1 MANIVIWGKARDL
14 VLGDFPPG
22 ITALEVDSLVSLRA
36 SIDGSGATLVLA
48 DPARIEPDRDAV
60 ESWLKQEGSAH
71 GLLVAV
77 TEASDTDDVLRRL
90 PFLDDAVAR
99 PITPVR
105 LRHKL
110 ERAFDAI
117 HGRRVIRQL
126 ERALTR
132 KGEELHELNNI
143 GLALSAER
151 DIDKLL
157 ELILLKSREITAADA
172 GSLYLVQRSKEE
184 GPPEDDLLSFT
195 LTQNDSVVTPFE
207 ASTVPLNDT
216 SIAGYAALTGTSVNV
231 ADAYRLPAGSP
242 FKVSSSFDEKSGYRT
257 KSMLVV
263 PMRDHLGKVIG
274 VVQLINKK
282 RDARM
287 VLRPVALVNEY
298 VIPFTSVDEELVTSL
313 ASQAAVAFENTLL
326 IQNIRNLFDSFVNAA
341 VVTIERRDPPTSGHS
356 SRVAVLTV
364 SLAEHVDAAS
374 TGPFRDLRFT
384 RDQLQEIRYASLL
397 HDFGKVGVKERYLL
411 KEKKLYRMEML
422 LVRQRFA
429 YVKRTMEAEHLR
441 AKLDQVLS
449 GQASPEL
456 LRQMD
461 AAHGQAQEEIDLIVQ
476 AVVRANEPTIL
487 DEERFQTLLGVS
499 NRTFRDIDGN
509 PQPLLT
515 PDECQ
520 ALSIRRGSL
529 SVEERRMIEQHVTLT
544 FNFLAQL
551 PWTGEFR
558 RVAEIA
564 HAHHEKLDGTGYPR
578 KLFAQDIP
586 VQSRMMTI
594 ADIFDALT
602 SLDRPYKKSVPV
614 SRALDILVVEEA
626 GRGKIDK
633 NLLAIFIEAKV
644 YEKTLPRAGAE
655 VTR

>member
-1 MANIVIWGKARDL
+1 MANIVIWGKTREL
-14 VLGDFPPG
+14 VLGEFPPG
-22 ITALEVDSLVSLRA
+22 ITAPEVDSLGSLRA
-36 SIDGSGATLVLA
+36 SLDGSGATLVLA
-48 DPARIEPDRDAV
+48 DPARIEADRDAV
-60 ESWLKQEGSAH
+60 ESWLNQEGNAQ

-77 TEASDTDDVLRRL
+77 AEASDTDDVLRRL

-99 PITPVR
+99 PITPTR

-117 HGRRVIRQL
+117 HGKRVIRHL

-143 GLALSAER
+143 GVALSAER

-172 GSLYLVQRSKEE
+172 GSLYLVQRGKED

-195 LTQNDSVVTPFE
+195 LTQNDSVATPFE
-207 ASTVPLNDT
+207 ASTVPLNYT

-231 ADAYRLPAGSP
+231 ADAYRLPVGSP

-282 RDARM
+282 RDAGM
-287 VLRPVALVNEY
+287 VLRPVGLVDEY
-298 VIPFTSVDEELVTSL
+298 VIPFTAEDEKLVTSL

-341 VVTIERRDPPTSGHS
+341 VTTIERRDPATSGHS

-364 SLAEHVDAAS
+364 GLAEHVDASS

-384 RDQLQEIRYASLL
+384 KDQLQEIRYASLL
-397 HDFGKVGVKERYLL
+397 HDFGKVGVKEKYLL

-429 YVKRTMEAEHLR
+429 YIKRTMEAEHLR
-441 AKLDQVLS
+441 AKLDQVLA

-456 LRQMD
+456 LLQMD
-461 AAHGQAQEEIDLIVQ
+461 AAHRQAQDEIDQIVT
-476 AVVRANEPTIL
+476 AVVNANEPSIL
-487 DEERFQTLLGVS
+487 DEERFQALLGVS
-499 NRTFRDIDGN
+499 NRTFLDIDGN
-509 PQPLLT
+509 PQPFLS
-515 PDECQ
+515 PEECH
-520 ALSIRRGSL
+520 ALSIQRGSL

-578 KLFAQDIP
+578 KLHAQDIP

-602 SLDRPYKKSVPV
+602 SLDRPYKKSVAV
-614 SRALDILVVEEA
+614 TRALDILVVEEA

-633 NLLAIFIEAKV
+633 NLLDVFIEAKV